1 MRSLTNSTPAGDWTS
16 VAVCSDGS
24 YDTDAGL
31 ISSFPIRTD
40 GQKWEII
47 QGVPVNDFSRGK
59 IAATVQ
65 ELREER
71 EAVADLLP

>member
-1 MRSLTNSTPAGDWTS
+1 

-31 ISSFPIRTD
+31 ISSFPIRSN
-40 GQKWEII
+40 GQGGWEIV
-47 QGVPVNDFSRGK
+47 QGVPVNEFSRGK

-71 EAVADLLP
+71 EAVSDLLP